1 MYVEFQFDNYLD
13 LMGLRLRID
22 RWQRRYRIPITQ
34 KTVKYRHRIGM
45 DHEENFTIFFL
56 TWDGPAYQIVS
67 NRNH

>member
-13 LMGLRLRID
+13 LMGLKRRID
-22 RWQRRYRIPITQ
+22 RWQSRYRIPITQ

-45 DHEENFTIFFL
+45 DHEENFMIFFL
-56 TWDGPAYQIVS
+56 TWDGPAYKIVS